1 MGQYLLL
8 SATFRDRDCKR
19 NLYQSVAQRS
29 YAILGYTVSVNVRKL
44 EKIPAD
50 AFVVSHD
57 SRVLSPY
64 YIVENLLRD
73 CLRF

>member
-29 YAILGYTVSVNVRKL
+29 YAILGYTVSVNGNSKRSL
-44 EKIPAD
+44 QTL
-50 AFVVSHD
+50 
-57 SRVLSPY
+57 LSCRTTVGSGPH
-64 YIVENLLRD
+64 ITLLRI
-73 CLRF
+73 CLEIV